1 LTDGHEVAVD
11 EYVDDIDLEDRDFTT
26 STKADVG
33 PNATVDQVLACEEVT
48 GQLDQRIR
56 T

>member
-1 LTDGHEVAVD
+1 LTDGHVVAVD
-11 EYVDDIDLEDRDFTT
+11 EYVDDIVRGDRVFST
-26 STKADVG
+26 STRADVR
-33 PNATVDQVLACEEVT
+33 PNAAVDQVLACEEVT